1 MMEVMATQNTVKAQ
15 ALRQRLAGRAWRWPS
30 VTELTVRYCA
40 GFAYLDALL
49 DNGDELPLCRLRDTG
64 DPDLWG
70 FALYTDNTG
79 RYEDTILPTGHP
91 AGTPEEALD
100 WSCGLYLGAPVTA
113 RLARGEDL
121 AAAVDIWRQANTARG
136 RPPTEQRI
144 ARVGDKLTDPDALV
158 LVASVGDEALGMA
171 LAEPGR
177 DQDGHGARLEELCH
191 ISMVFVHPDHWGRR
205 MGLLLLEGISEHA
218 HKQGYAHL
226 QVWTGESNDRA
237 QHLYRRAGFTPSGR
251 TLLLDSGEPVLHF
264 VRPASYPRKIN
275 AVLH

>member
-1 MMEVMATQNTVKAQ
+1 MAIQDTAQAQ
-15 ALRQRLAGRAWRWPS
+15 ALQQRLAKRAGRWPPIA
-30 VTELTVRYCA
+30 ELTVRYRA

-49 DNGDELPLCRLRDTG
+49 DNGEELPLCRLRDTG
-64 DPDLWG
+64 DPDRWG
-70 FALYTDNTG
+70 FALYTDSTG
-79 RYEDTILPTGHP
+79 RYEDTVLPTGHP

-100 WSCGLYLGAPVTA
+100 QSCGLRLGAPLTA

-121 AAAVDIWRQANTARG
+121 AAVVGIWQQANIARG
-136 RPPTEQRI
+136 RPPTEQRV
-144 ARVGDKLTDPDALV
+144 ARVEDKLTDPDALV
-158 LVASVGDEALGMA
+158 LVASIGDEVVGMT

-177 DQDGHGARLEELCH
+177 NQDGHGARLEDLCH

-205 MGLLLLEGISEHA
+205 IGLLLLEGISGHA
-218 HKQGYAHL
+218 NKQGYTHI

-264 VRPASYPRKIN
+264 VRPTSYPLKIN
-275 AVLH
+275 AVPH